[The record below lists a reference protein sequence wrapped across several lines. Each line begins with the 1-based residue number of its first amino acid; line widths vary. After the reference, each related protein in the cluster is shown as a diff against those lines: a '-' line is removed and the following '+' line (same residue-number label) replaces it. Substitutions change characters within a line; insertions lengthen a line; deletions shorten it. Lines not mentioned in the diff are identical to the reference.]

1 MFIVRNAFVSN
12 EKKENTFSKLDNLQM
27 YRTTRTAQQLHETE
41 KKNIHNSI
49 QKHVCMFLLFSWHSM
64 FRMLNDVAISGWLLS
79 IRLLT
84 ISELNLWLL
93 VKARNAISIQ
103 ISEVQFKSIE
113 NE

>member
-1 MFIVRNAFVSN
+1 
-12 EKKENTFSKLDNLQM
+12 
-27 YRTTRTAQQLHETE
+27 
-41 KKNIHNSI
+41 
-49 QKHVCMFLLFSWHSM
+49 M

-93 VKARNAISIQ
+93 VRARNAISIQ